1 MKTPINPV
9 LAASGLALSI
19 LLGGCASTA
28 TIDELRADIQAA
40 QSDADAARQE
50 AAEAKRT
57 ASEAKSL
64 AEQANM
70 TADEALRSTRETDM
84 RIDRMFKKTMQK

>member
-1 MKTPINPV
+1 MKTIPTPA
-9 LAASGLALSI
+9 LASGVILSL

-28 TIDELRADIQAA
+28 TIDELRSEIQAA
-40 QSDADAARQE
+40 QSDASAAREE

-57 ASEAKSL
+57 AADAKAL

-70 TADEALRSTRETDM
+70 TAEEALRSTRETDL
-84 RIDRMFKKTMQK
+84 RVDRMFKKTMQK